1 MNSTLVR
8 GWRREFHGKELKV
21 IKKGLVTLISL
32 ALIQGVMGL
41 CFIEDVK
48 GMTKGVI
55 AAKEGKDT
63 GNTAGGAKYFAQAPS
78 QVIKLKG
85 LSSDKVSL
93 PPPCSVISIKG
104 DNVILKDFYGK
115 EGTVEVEEI
124 KNLKVGDKVVVK
136 DGLMRI
142 GISQR

>member
-1 MNSTLVR
+1 MNSNLVR
-8 GWRREFHGKELKV
+8 GWRGEFHGKELKV

-32 ALIQGVMGL
+32 ALIQGMMGL

-63 GNTAGGAKYFAQAPS
+63 GITVGGDKYFAQAPS

-93 PPPCSVISIKG
+93 PPP
-104 DNVILKDFYGK
+104 LFRH
-115 EGTVEVEEI
+115 EH
-124 KNLKVGDKVVVK
+124 
-136 DGLMRI
+136 
-142 GISQR
+142 